1 MKAFGLVLL
10 ASEALLLAGV
20 SLLSVSG
27 VSFAAAAAAAASLLP
42 VGCLDCVEASGAAA
56 FIADLLLAATLPFGP
71 RATLAGVYLLGAVFA
86 SFVSNTA
93 AAALMFPV
101 AMNAAV
107 TAGLDTRA
115 IALGLALAASAG
127 FATPIGSNPNL
138 LVYGPGGY
146 RYLDFTRVGLPL
158 SVLCMV
164 LAVVLLPMAW
174 PL

>member
-1 MKAFGLVLL
+1 MVAVPAFT
-10 ASEALLLAGV
+10 SV
-20 SLLSVSG
+20 SLLVSAMGALVALVLFRCIDARAARQAINWSVLVLIGSAIG
-27 VSFAAAAAAAASLLP
+27 LAKAL
-42 VGCLDCVEASGAAA
+42 EASGAAA

-138 LVYGPGGY
+138 L
-146 RYLDFTRVGLPL
+146 
-158 SVLCMV
+158 
-164 LAVVLLPMAW
+164 A
-174 PL
+174 